1 MMKTCESW
9 LDHQEER
16 YQLPWF
22 QLCRDSKA
30 TRRLPTQTQICHN
43 RSNNREEDLMIKGII
58 FIPWQARSYFPPPSP
73 KTSCWRSLLS
83 VCTEVLDCQR
93 SFPSVLKI
101 QRQME
106 TLKSVHNVE
115 FHGWF
120 LQSFK
125 WDNNKQNHSCN
136 ASPMCSRF
144 NTGSKP

>member
-30 TRRLPTQTQICHN
+30 TRKLPTQTQILHFHSHN
-43 RSNNREEDLMIKGII
+43 RSNNREEDLRTKGII
-58 FIPWQARSYFPPPSP
+58 FIPWQAHSYFLPPSP
-73 KTSCWRSLLS
+73 KTSCS
-83 VCTEVLDCQR
+83 VCTIVLDYQR
-93 SFPSVLKI
+93 SLPSVLKI

-115 FHGWF
+115 FLGWF

-125 WDNNKQNHSCN
+125 RDNNKQNHSYN
-136 ASPMCSRF
+136 ASPVCSRF
-144 NTGSKP
+144 NTRSKP